1 MAPSPSPQ
9 AVAPATTP
17 LSARPEV
24 RGRRRGGMGLSE
36 GGEGGRWGREARM
49 RKGSYGTVERGLV
62 RKGREE
68 G

>member
-36 GGEGGRWGREARM
+36 GGEERGGRGEMGARGTDEERELWDR
-49 RKGSYGTVERGLV
+49 RKGVG
-62 RKGREE
+62 
-68 G
+68 